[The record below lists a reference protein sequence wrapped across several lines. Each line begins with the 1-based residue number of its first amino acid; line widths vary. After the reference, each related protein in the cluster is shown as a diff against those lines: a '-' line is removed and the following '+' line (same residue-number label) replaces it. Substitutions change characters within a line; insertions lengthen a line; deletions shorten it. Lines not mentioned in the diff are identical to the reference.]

1 MIDELDIR
9 RWKNIVGD
17 DTDKLWLVI
26 KRKMKEK
33 VRLFQVHRWRLSKE
47 GKTLKKYKNDWW
59 VDLIIQDVDNPL
71 VHEIRRMRLG
81 CSKLRNHMNKRNL
94 RNCTKCDLGVPETN
108 EHFFEVCNR
117 YQPQRRRL
125 KNDTAQVLKFMKME
139 YNTINLLG
147 MNLRIMQTK
156 NQMKKYKR
164 SLLLVYEKVLK
175 FIEDTARFIR

>member
-71 VHEIRRMRLG
+71 VHDIRRMRLG
-81 CSKLRNHMNKRNL
+81 CSKLRNHMSKRNL
-94 RNCTKCDLGVPETN
+94 RNCTKCDLDVPETN
-108 EHFFEVCNR
+108 EHYFEICDM
-117 YQPQRRRL
+117 YQPQRRIL
-125 KNDTAQVLKFMKME
+125 KNDIDHILKFMNME
-139 YNTINLLG
+139 FHARNLLG
-147 MNLRIMQTK
+147 MNSRIMK
-156 NQMKKYKR
+156 SKKQMKKHKR
-164 SLLLVYEKVLK
+164 YLLMIYEKVLK
-175 FIEDTARFIR
+175 FMETTKRFIY

>member
-71 VHEIRRMRLG
+71 VHDIRRMRLG
-81 CSKLRNHMNKRNL
+81 CSKLRNHMSKRNL
-94 RNCTKCDLGVPETN
+94 RNCTKCDLDVP
-108 EHFFEVCNR
+108 
-117 YQPQRRRL
+117 
-125 KNDTAQVLKFMKME
+125 
-139 YNTINLLG
+139 
-147 MNLRIMQTK
+147 
-156 NQMKKYKR
+156 
-164 SLLLVYEKVLK
+164 
-175 FIEDTARFIR
+175 